1 LVQARSSKVLS
12 ATLACALAAGCTT
25 GTIIPSDGPSGAR
38 VERQSEVTIQR
49 AGKLSYALVK
59 LSPLSVSIA
68 RTEAPQTFFS
78 RGVGRGAVTEARIG
92 IGDTVSVSIF
102 EAGSGGLFIPSQAGS
117 RPGNFVNLPAQQV
130 DRSGVITVP
139 YAGEIRAV
147 GRTPTEIGAEVEE
160 KLRNRAIEPQVVV
173 NINERRS
180 NEISVLGDV
189 NAPTRFSL
197 DPGGTRLLAAVARA
211 GGSRFAAFETVVTIQ
226 RQGRIEQAPLSSVV
240 KFPAQNIN
248 LSGGDT
254 VFLSREPRIFLAFGA
269 TPPPGSIG
277 GQNNRRFLFENENLT
292 LAEAVAKAGGL
303 ADLRADPKAVF
314 LFRMENRDTLRRLGI
329 DVSGHTQREIP
340 TIYQSDL
347 SDAEGY
353 FLANNFF
360 MRHKDIIYVSD
371 APSVDLLKFL
381 NIVSAVSNTT
391 TDVIDARNAIFDLS
405 R

>member
-12 ATLACALAAGCTT
+12 ATLACTLAAGCT
-25 GTIIPSDGPSGAR
+25 GTVIPSDGPSGAR
-38 VERQSEVTIQR
+38 VEQRSEVRIER

-92 IGDTVSVSIF
+92 IGDTVSISIF

-147 GRTPTEIGAEVEE
+147 GRTPTEIGAEIEE

-189 NAPTRFSL
+189 NGPTRFSL

-314 LFRMENRDTLRRLGI
+314 LFRMENRDTLRRLGVN
-329 DVSGHTQREIP
+329 VSGHTEREIP

-360 MRHKDIIYVSD
+360 MRHKDMIYVSD